1 MNAWLYG
8 LLLLGVWALLTY
20 LISRLRWER
29 TRQVLI
35 SITLLGLA
43 FLIWNY
49 TARQPRI
56 RIDGVVLRKLPS
68 TVQTGLVEVTVRNTG
83 GEPARMTAFPVAY
96 LAPLFRDAR
105 ELTRGNVEPDLEAR
119 LTKAKP
125 LPPSGSIDIAPKGTT
140 VVTVE
145 IPFSELVWR
154 YARGEMTIL
163 VASRFEY
170 PDRIFSRE
178 KLFCQFTHP
187 RAGEWIACP
196 FLND

>member
-1 MNAWLYG
+1 MNGWLYG
-8 LLLLGVWALLTY
+8 LVLLVGWAVLTY
-20 LISRLRWER
+20 FLTRLKWER
-29 TRQVLI
+29 TRQLLI
-35 SITLLGLA
+35 SITLLAVA
-43 FLIWNY
+43 FLLWNY

-56 RIDGVVLRKLPS
+56 RIDEVVLRKLPS
-68 TVQTGLVEVTVRNTG
+68 SAQSGLVELTVRNTG

-105 ELTRGNVEPDLEAR
+105 ELSRGNMEPEVEKKVND
-119 LTKAKP
+119 AKP
-125 LPPSGSIDIAPKGTT
+125 LPASGSTDIAPGATT

-154 YARGEMTIL
+154 YQRGEMTIL